1 MNYNKTIVG
10 GRLTRDATLET
21 TPKGT
26 SVLEFSVASTE
37 KYKDKEET
45 LFLDCAIFGE
55 RAEKLAQYMLKGKA
69 VLLDGRLKLER
80 WEKDGVKNS
89 KHSLVVDSVNFV

>member
-1 MNYNKTIVG
+1 MNYNKMIVG
-10 GRLTRDATLET
+10 GRLTKDAQLKSI
-21 TPKGT
+21 PSGT

-37 KYKDKEET
+37 KYKGNEET

-55 RAEKLAQYMLKGKA
+55 RAEKLAQYMLKGKQ

-80 WEKDGVKNS
+80 WENNGVKNS
-89 KHSLVVDSVNFV
+89 KHSLVVDSVSFV

>member
-1 MNYNKTIVG
+1 MNYNKFIVG
-10 GRLTRDATLET
+10 GRLTKDANLAS
-21 TPKGT
+21 TPAGT
-26 SVLEFSVASTE
+26 AVLEFSVASTE
-37 KYKDKEET
+37 KYKGGEET

-55 RAEKLAQYMLKGKA
+55 RAEKLAQYMTKGKQ

-80 WEKDGVKNS
+80 WEKEGVKNS